1 MNVNNIVNGLAGKA
15 AAASSTDGT
24 KAGGKAAGEVG
35 ADAFMKLLVEQL
47 KHQDPM
53 QPQDGTQFVTQLAQF
68 NSLNQLI
75 GIKGALDQLIAQTG
89 ATQTGG

>member
-1 MNVNNIVNGLAGKA
+1 MNVNNIINGLAGKA
-15 AAASSTDGT
+15 AAASSTEGAN
-24 KAGGKAAGEVG
+24 AGGKSAGEVG
-35 ADAFMKLLVEQL
+35 SDAFMKLLVEQL

-89 ATQTGG
+89 VKQG